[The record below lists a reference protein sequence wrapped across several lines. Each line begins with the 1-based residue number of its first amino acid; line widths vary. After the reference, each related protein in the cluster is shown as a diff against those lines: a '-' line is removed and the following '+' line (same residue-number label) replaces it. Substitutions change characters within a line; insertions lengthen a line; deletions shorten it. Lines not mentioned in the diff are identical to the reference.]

1 MFIIFLYTYLSII
14 HQSICTYFP
23 SLSFFLRLT
32 IQNMFDRNEYD
43 HSGKSGCVWMY
54 LEVKSGFPSLHKQR
68 GLLLQVQRVG
78 YLLLLE
84 RVAELWIG

>member
-1 MFIIFLYTYLSII
+1 
-14 HQSICTYFP
+14 
-23 SLSFFLRLT
+23 
-32 IQNMFDRNEYD
+32 MFDRNEYD
-43 HSGKSGCVWMY
+43 RSGKSGCVWMY

>member
-1 MFIIFLYTYLSII
+1 MIIQANLDVY
-14 HQSICTYFP
+14 
-23 SLSFFLRLT
+23 
-32 IQNMFDRNEYD
+32 
-43 HSGKSGCVWMY
+43 GC

-84 RVAELWIG
+84 KVAELWIG